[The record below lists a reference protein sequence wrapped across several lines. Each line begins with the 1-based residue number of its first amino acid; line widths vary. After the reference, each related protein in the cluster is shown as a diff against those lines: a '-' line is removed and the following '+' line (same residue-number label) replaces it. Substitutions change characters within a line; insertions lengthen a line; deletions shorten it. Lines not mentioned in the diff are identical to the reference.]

1 MHDFLNQKG
10 RVLLTHTKAD
20 GSVVQHEVS
29 NLVVLAGRAWIAS
42 RMEGA
47 SSAVMSHL
55 AVGSSSTAPAAG
67 DTALGSEVAR
77 VALISAVAASNT
89 ITYIAQFPAGTGT
102 GALEE
107 AGIFNDGTTGT
118 MLARVTFPVINKGS
132 GDTLQVSWT
141 IENGV

>member
-1 MHDFLNQKG
+1 MRDFLKPKG

-20 GSVVQHEVS
+20 GSVIQHEVS
-29 NLVVLAGRAWIAS
+29 NLVVLAGRVWIAS

-55 AVGSSSTAPAAG
+55 AVGSSSTTPATG

-77 VALISAVAASNT
+77 VALMSATAASNT

>member
-1 MHDFLNQKG
+1 MRDFLKPKG
-10 RVLLTHTKAD
+10 RVRLTHTKAD
-20 GSVVQHEVS
+20 GSVIQYEVS

-77 VALISAVAASNT
+77 VALMSAVAASNT

-107 AGIFNDGTTGT
+107 AGIFNDGTSGT

>member
-1 MHDFLNQKG
+1 MRDFLTQKG

-20 GSVVQHEVS
+20 GSVIQHEVS
-29 NLVVLAGRAWIAS
+29 NLVVLAGRVWIAS

-55 AVGSSSTAPAAG
+55 AVGSSSTTPAAG
-67 DTALGSEVAR
+67 DTSLGSEVAR
-77 VALISAVAASNT
+77 VALMSAVASSNT

-132 GDTLQVSWT
+132 GDILQISWT